1 MSNPS
6 EEDTLTASYVETSGV
21 RREGRCSL
29 RPGELEWVLI
39 STLRWNSLRLKL
51 LAALQGALAL
61 PTSEERDASSKDALV
76 GELKAALT
84 NVIIMQTRL
93 NERDKE
99 LVALLEQA
107 QRRGL
112 LEPVEVETE
121 DAHNWAESVAQAHHH
136 IEQRASTTEE
146 TSL

>member
-1 MSNPS
+1 MSDS
-6 EEDTLTASYVETSGV
+6 SDEDRLAASYAEASGV
-21 RREGRCSL
+21 RHEGRYSL
-29 RPGELEWVLI
+29 RPGELEWVLN

-61 PTSEERDASSKDALV
+61 PTGEERDASSEDALV
-76 GELKAALT
+76 GELKGALT

-99 LVALLEQA
+99 LVALLEHA

-112 LEPVEVETE
+112 LEPVEVEPE
-121 DAHNWAESVAQAHHH
+121 DAHNWAESVAQAYHH
-136 IEQRASTTEE
+136 IEQRASTTED
-146 TSL
+146 